1 MKRRWI
7 WTFVA
12 VGCLAAAVGIFFLA
26 RSIYQGHYPITVEP
40 SSTWEP
46 YVQSLDARRESLEV
60 EADDGTRLGAELFIP
75 NGGAERKAAIVWTP
89 GSSDGAYHD
98 YAWGLIETYVL
109 DVFLSRDIAVLLTNK
124 RGVGES
130 EGNWL
135 RQGIEGR
142 AEDVY
147 AAVRALQAHPAV
159 DADRVGLVGHSQG
172 GWVVQQAA
180 AEHDDVAFWISL
192 AGPTTSVW
200 RNAEDNRWHIY
211 RCEGYEGADLDAK
224 VQSSMRM
231 PRLGYNLGKWT
242 RFGSWYRDYLI
253 LDFDPADALRSV
265 QSPGLLV
272 YAENDDQV
280 TPQLSLDRL
289 NELFDGN
296 PPEHLTTVVLE
307 DATHAF
313 RLVDDPCE
321 SWVDVPDQPQSE
333 ELVQTLNDWLAAQ
346 GY

>member
-1 MKRRWI
+1 MKKHWKR
-7 WTFVA
+7 TLVA
-12 VGCLAAAVGIFFLA
+12 SGCLAAVVLAVFLG
-26 RSIYQGHYPITVEP
+26 RNIYQNHYPITIEP

-46 YVQSLDARRESLEV
+46 YVRSLDARRESLFV
-60 EADDGTRLGAELFIP
+60 EADDGMRLGAELFIP
-75 NGGAERKAAIVWTP
+75 NGGADQKAAVVWTP
-89 GSSDGAYHD
+89 GSSDGAYHN
-98 YAWGLIETYVL
+98 YSWGLIETYVL

-142 AEDVY
+142 AEDMY
-147 AAVRALQAHPAV
+147 AAVRALKAHP
-159 DADRVGLVGHSQG
+159 DIDPDRVGLVGHSQG

-180 AEHDDVAFWISL
+180 AQHDDVAFWVSL
-192 AGPTTSVW
+192 VGPTTSVW
-200 RNAEDNRWHIY
+200 RNVEDNRRHIY
-211 RCEGYEGADLDAK
+211 RCQGYEGAELDAK
-224 VQSSMRM
+224 VKALMRW
-231 PRLGYNLGKWT
+231 PRVGYTLGKWT
-242 RFGSWYRDYLI
+242 RFGSWYRDYLV
-253 LDFDPADALRSV
+253 LDYDPADALRSV

-272 YAENDDQV
+272 YAEHDDQV

-296 PPEHLTTVVLE
+296 PPEHLTAVVIE

-313 RLVDDPCE
+313 RRVDDPCE
-321 SWVDVPDQPQSE
+321 SWVDVADQPQSE
-333 ELVQTLNDWLAAQ
+333 ELVQTLNGWLDAQ